1 MRGLVLVLCLLLVS
15 FTRVPTPKKIPS
27 FSLSEAQFHFQKLTA
42 HSRSYPSWTCFAYAE
57 QGYQKLVALGKI
69 NNPYLTVVDFSLPST
84 QKRLWVIDMQQL
96 KVVQHTYVA
105 HGRNSGWITPTAF
118 SNIPESQQSSLGFYL
133 TGATYFGKHGLAMKL
148 KGMEPGFNDNA
159 AERAIVMHGAAYVS
173 AEHIQR
179 HQRLGRSQGC
189 PALSQNDAQVIIP
202 TIQNG
207 SCLFIYAQQTSY
219 LEQSTFIAQQ
229 SI

>member
-1 MRGLVLVLCLLLVS
+1 MRGLLFVLSLVLVS
-15 FTRVPTPKKIPS
+15 FSTVPSPEKMPS

-42 HSRSYPSWTCFAYAE
+42 QSRSYPSWSCFAYAE

-69 NNPYLTVVDFSLPST
+69 NNPYLTVIDFSLPST

-105 HGRNSGWITPTAF
+105 HGRNSGWITPTEF
-118 SNIPESQQSSLGFYL
+118 SNTPESQQSSLGFYL
-133 TGATYFGKHGLAMKL
+133 TGGTYFGKHGLAMKL
-148 KGMEPGFNDNA
+148 KGMEPGFNDKA
-159 AERAIVMHGAAYVS
+159 AERAIVMHGATYVS
-173 AEHIQR
+173 AQHIQR

-189 PALSQNDAQVIIP
+189 PALSQPDAQVIIP

-207 SCLFIYAQQTSY
+207 SCLFIYAPQNFY